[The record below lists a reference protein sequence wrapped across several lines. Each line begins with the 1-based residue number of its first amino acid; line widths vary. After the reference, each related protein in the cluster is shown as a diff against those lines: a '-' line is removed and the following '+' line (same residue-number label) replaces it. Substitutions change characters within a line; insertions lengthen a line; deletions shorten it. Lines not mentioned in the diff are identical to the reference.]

1 MERNRTHIK
10 VRRLCRLYGVSPSGY
25 YTWRNRGISDHRR
38 DDLRLMSAIK
48 EVHQGFRRTYGARR
62 VHQVLRTEG
71 HSCSV
76 RRVNRLMRELGIDAR
91 TTRLYPW
98 RPGLHEFYSSV
109 ENRLAK
115 AGEATATG
123 QHWAGDLT
131 YLKYKSGHVYLAIV
145 MDLFSRK
152 IVGWGFSQTRDAELT
167 KSALRM
173 ALNREHR
180 EVGCLF
186 HSDQGSEY
194 AAHDY
199 REYAESAGLV
209 RSMSRKSTP
218 QDNAKVESF
227 FHTLKAEIIYKRRFN
242 KIYEIMAEVIEYIN
256 FYNTERLHSS
266 LNYQSP
272 INYEKLC
279 A

>member
-1 MERNRTHIK
+1 MSR
-10 VRRLCRLYGVSPSGY
+10 SGY
-25 YTWRNRGISDHRR
+25 YTWRKRGISRHRR
-38 DDLRLMSAIK
+38 HDLALMSAIK

-62 VHQVLRTEG
+62 VHQVLRAKG

-115 AGEATATG
+115 AEEATAVG

-131 YLKYKSGHVYLAIV
+131 YLKCQSGHVYLAVV

-152 IVGWGFSQTRDAELT
+152 IVGWGFSTTRDVELT

-173 ALNREHR
+173 ALNRELPKP
-180 EVGCLF
+180 GCLF

-199 REYAESAGLV
+199 REYAENAGLV

-227 FHTLKAEIIYKRRFN
+227 FHTLKAEVIYKRRFS
-242 KIYEIMAEVIEYIN
+242 KIYEIMGEVIEYIN
-256 FYNTERLHSS
+256 FYNSERLHSS